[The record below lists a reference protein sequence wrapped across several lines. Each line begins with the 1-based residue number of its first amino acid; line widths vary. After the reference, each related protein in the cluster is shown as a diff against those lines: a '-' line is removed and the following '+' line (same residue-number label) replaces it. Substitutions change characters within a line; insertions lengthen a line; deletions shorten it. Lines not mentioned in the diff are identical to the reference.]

1 MGVMGFVE
9 MLFMLNTLHD
19 QPDRIRNGM
28 GSFLYRLMLEQDLT
42 NVEYMQR
49 PIFMTN
55 YAPGFQLPG
64 KRGRK
69 KPITDGLISLPMY
82 AKYAKLRID

>member
-19 QPDRIRNGM
+19 QPARIENGS
-28 GSFLYRLMLEQDLT
+28 GNYLYRLQLEQDLT
-42 NVEYMQR
+42 HVEYMQR
-49 PIFMTN
+49 PIFMTQ
-55 YAPGFQLPG
+55 YAPGFQIPG

-69 KPITDGLISLPMY
+69 MAKTDALISLPMY